1 MLKTDVYERFKS
13 LPHADT
19 IFYESFLK
27 RTGTRVLT
35 VLKLFGPNF
44 SSYETS
50 FFSGNL
56 VLTTELKT

>member
-1 MLKTDVYERFKS
+1 MWRQMLKTDVYERFKS

-44 SSYETS
+44 SS
-50 FFSGNL
+50 
-56 VLTTELKT
+56 